1 MHSYY
6 RAIGFSKLRNKS
18 EQNKLV
24 TAALNDATDKREI
37 EIGSG
42 TRLLQFNRSFGC
54 GLGMSIIAELDKEGT
69 ISIDHSF
76 PYCAGSHTTTQP
88 DIQIEPHSDKEAF
101 SGISDDY
108 NLGITLIYSLQ
119 NIVDYVRSKWLNGT
133 YKTPKKVRFGALSI
147 DGRILYGV
155 KLQEMAFPYDKQP
168 ISNKERSKLIA
179 KAKSGDV
186 DAMEHLT
193 IDEMDTYALINKR
206 IRQEDIYTV
215 VETYFMPYGIDN
227 EQYSIL
233 GIITKIEQLT
243 NEFSDELVYNL
254 TVVCNDLTLNVAINS
269 LDLEGEP
276 KVGRRFK
283 GIIWLQGQ
291 VDFMI

>member
-1 MHSYY
+1 MHSYF

-18 EQNKLV
+18 EQNKLI

-37 EIGSG
+37 EVGAG

-54 GLGMSIIAELDKEGT
+54 GLGISIIAELDESGT
-69 ISIDHSF
+69 ISIDNSF
-76 PYCAGSHTTTQP
+76 PYCIGSHTTTQP

-108 NLGITLIYSLQ
+108 SLGITLIYALQ
-119 NIVDYVRSKWLNGT
+119 NPVDYVRSNWLNDF
-133 YKTPKKVRFGALSI
+133 YKIPKKVKFGALSI

-155 KLQEMAFPYDKQP
+155 HLEEMAFPYERQP
-168 ISNKERSKLIA
+168 ISNKERRKLIA
-179 KAKSGDV
+179 KARSGDI
-186 DAMEHLT
+186 DAIEMLSK
-193 IDEMDTYALINKR
+193 DEMDTYSLINKR
-206 IRQEDIYTV
+206 IREEDLYTV
-215 VETYFMPYGIDN
+215 VETSFMPYGIDN

-233 GIITKIEQLT
+233 GIIKKIEQLT

-269 LDLEGEP
+269 LDLQGEP

-291 VDFMI
+291 VDFM

>member
-1 MHSYY
+1 MHSYF

-37 EIGSG
+37 EVGAG

-54 GLGMSIIAELDKEGT
+54 GVGISIIAELDEGGT

-76 PYCAGSHTTTQP
+76 PYCSGSHSSTQP
-88 DIQIEPHSDKEAF
+88 EIQIEPHSDKESF
-101 SGISDDY
+101 SGVSDDY
-108 NLGITLIYSLQ
+108 SLGITLIYALQ
-119 NIVDYVRSKWLNGT
+119 NPIDYIRSNWLNDF
-133 YKTPKKVRFGALSI
+133 YKIPKRVKFGALSI

-155 KLQEMAFPYDKQP
+155 QLEEMAFPYDKQP
-168 ISNKERSKLIA
+168 ISGQERRKLIA
-179 KAKSGDV
+179 KARAGDPE
-186 DAMEHLT
+186 AIENLT
-193 IDEMDTYALINKR
+193 IDEMDTYSLINKR
-206 IRQEDIYTV
+206 IQQEDLYTV

-227 EQYSIL
+227 EQYSIM
-233 GIITKIEQLT
+233 GIIQKIEQLT

-254 TVVCNDLTLNVAINS
+254 TIMCNDLTLNVAINS
-269 LDLEGEP
+269 LDLQGEP
-276 KVGRRFK
+276 KIGRRFK

-291 VDFMI
+291 VDFL

>member
-1 MHSYY
+1 MHSYF

-37 EIGSG
+37 DIAAG
-42 TRLLQFNRSFGC
+42 TKLLQFNRNFGG
-54 GLGMSIIAELDKEGT
+54 GLGIAIIAELDESGT
-69 ISIDHSF
+69 VSIDNSF
-76 PYCAGSHTTTQP
+76 PYCIGSHTSTQP

-101 SGISDDY
+101 SGVSDDF
-108 NLGITLIYSLQ
+108 NLGITLVYALQ
-119 NIVDYVRSKWLNGT
+119 NPVDYVRSNWLNEF
-133 YKTPKKVRFGALSI
+133 YKVPKKVRFGALSL

-155 KLQEMAFPYDKQP
+155 KLDEMAFPYDRQP
-168 ISNKERSKLIA
+168 ISNKERKKLIA
-179 KAKSGDV
+179 KARSGDLE
-186 DAMEHLT
+186 AIENLT
-193 IDEMDTYALINKR
+193 KDEMDTYSLISKR
-206 IRQEDIYTV
+206 IQEEDLYTV

-233 GIITKIEQLT
+233 GIIKKIEEIT
-243 NEFSDELVYNL
+243 NEFSDDLVYNL
-254 TVVCNDLTLNVAINS
+254 TVVCNDFTLNVAINS
-269 LDLEGEP
+269 LDLQGEP

-291 VDFMI
+291 VDFM

>member
-1 MHSYY
+1 MHSYF
-6 RAIGFSKLRNKS
+6 RAIGFSKLKNKS
-18 EQNKLV
+18 EQNKLI
-24 TAALNDATDKREI
+24 TAALNDATDKKEI
-37 EIGSG
+37 EVNSE
-42 TRLLQFNRSFGC
+42 TKLLQFNRSFGC
-54 GLGMSIIAELDKEGT
+54 GLGISIIAELDENGT

-76 PYCAGSHTTTQP
+76 PYCNGYHSTTQP

-108 NLGITLIYSLQ
+108 SLGITLIYALS
-119 NIVDYVRSKWLNGT
+119 NPIDYIRSKWSNDF
-133 YKTPKKVRFGALSI
+133 YKIPNKVKFGALSI

-155 KLQEMAFPYDKQP
+155 QLEEMSFPYEKQP
-168 ISNKERSKLIA
+168 ISNQERRKLIA
-179 KAKSGDV
+179 KAKKGDL
-186 DAMEHLT
+186 DAMENLT
-193 IDEMDTYALINKR
+193 IDEMDTYSLISKR
-206 IRQEDIYTV
+206 IHKEDLYTV
-215 VETYFMPYGIDN
+215 VETYFMPFGIDN
-227 EQYSIL
+227 EQYSIM
-233 GIITKIEQLT
+233 GIIKKIEQLT

-291 VDFMI
+291 VDFI